1 MLRRKKTPHFLS
13 MMRAPFSL
21 NPPVIMVIMVIT
33 LVRVVIHV
41 RHGHLRHDHVDRSV
55 PTAPAIRP

>member
-13 MMRAPFSL
+13 MMRVPFCL
-21 NPPVIMVIMVIT
+21 NPPVIMVIT